1 MTMTGI
7 FVDDQD
13 KNFAAMISTRG
24 ELEFGYLP
32 IDTLTRLAGE
42 VLAAAP
48 LVVALD
54 YRLDEEFDRIDP
66 ADAYKGSA
74 LAQHLRDASIS
85 EPSRDFGIVLVSAE
99 MKIRQVFAPDRTA
112 HDLFDRV
119 YSKERIET
127 ARLEIRG
134 ELVALGKAYRALRA
148 TPGGFDTRTILSVD
162 PDEAD
167 TVLSQELKHP
177 IETAAAPH
185 IVVRTLLRTVIL
197 QPGLLCDDA
206 DAAAI
211 LGIAPSCMEAIA
223 PELNVARLAYEGLLS
238 SGWRRWWSHR
248 LEAWTEETYGA
259 RPTSLPASERAVR
272 LQRRTTA
279 TIAPALSP
287 WNQSSDELIALACG
301 SCRRPVEMRHTV
313 AAFEPRLP
321 RYAVRRRICWDCVQ
335 KDSYSYAN
343 LQVDES
349 DADLIAVIKGADRK

>member
-1 MTMTGI
+1 MTMTGV

-32 IDTLTRLAGE
+32 IDTLTRLAGQ

-54 YRLDEEFDRIDP
+54 YRLDEEFDGIDP

-127 ARLEIRG
+127 ARPEVRR
-134 ELVALGKAYRALRA
+134 ELVALGDAYQALRA
-148 TPGGFDTRTILSVD
+148 PPGQFDPGTILAID

-167 TVLSQELKHP
+167 TVLSQELMHP

-197 QPGLLCDDA
+197 QPGLLGDDA

-211 LGIAPSCMEAIA
+211 LGVAPSCMEALA
-223 PELNVARLAYEGLLS
+223 PELKEARLAYEGLLS
-238 SGWRRWWSHR
+238 GGWRRWWSHR
-248 LEAWTEETYGA
+248 LEAWAEEAYGA
-259 RPTSLPASERAVR
+259 RPTSLPASERVAR
-272 LQRRTTA
+272 LQKRTAVTL
-279 TIAPALSP
+279 APALSP
-287 WNQSSDELIALACG
+287 WNHSPDELVALACG

-335 KDSYSYAN
+335 KDSYGHAD
-343 LQVDES
+343 LQIDES
-349 DADLIAVIKGADRK
+349 DADLIDVIKGADRT